1 MGDKE
6 PKELKERL
14 PLATGVV
21 LFAFLLL
28 TSRFWYLQVME
39 GSYLKKLSQNNR
51 IRLIN
56 SPAPRGLILDRN
68 GIRLAENR
76 PGFDLSIVPE
86 DVKDWKKLKETLAR
100 LVRINTET
108 IESKPRKASV
118 RPLFQPI
125 KLKEDLTWEEMV
137 MVESFKFELPGV
149 LLEVGP
155 KRDYPL
161 KDITAHL
168 IGYLGEINEKEIKT
182 FNKELDRQPYRPGT
196 TIGKSGVEVVLE
208 EVLRGIDGGKQVEVD
223 AHGRI
228 IKTIKSIPPYP
239 GNNIRLT
246 IDLPT
251 QLAAW
256 AAMRDNTGAV
266 VAIDPRN
273 GKILAMVSAPSFDP
287 NILTTGIS
295 KEDWKAIKEN
305 PLDVLTNRA
314 IQGQYPPAST
324 FKVITAAA
332 ALEEKVIRPSTKI
345 HAGPYFW
352 FGGRAYRD
360 WKEEGHGKI
369 GVHRA
374 IVESADT
381 FFYQVGLKVGIE
393 KVARYARNFGLGRRT
408 GIGLKDE
415 KPGLVP
421 TAEWKKKVY
430 GTPWFKGETVSVS
443 VGQGFVLTTPIQL
456 LNAYAAIA
464 NGGKLYTPQLVGWVE
479 TPEGEIIKRFSPEEN
494 SHIMVSKQT
503 LELLKGALK
512 GVVDEKGGT
521 ARWLSRS
528 GLKIAGKTGTAQVIK
543 MKEGPKDIEEKP
555 YRLRDHAWFVGFAP
569 YDDPK
574 IAVAVIVEHG
584 GFGARAAAPVAL
596 ELFRTYLSEDT
607 EGNPAV
613 TVAGV
618 NHD

>member
-14 PLATGVV
+14 PFAAGVV

-28 TSRFWYLQVME
+28 ASRFWYLQVME
-39 GSYLKKLSQNNR
+39 GPYLKELSQNNR

-56 SPAPRGLILDRN
+56 TPAPRGLILDRN

-76 PGFDLSIVPE
+76 PGFDLSIIPE
-86 DVKDWKKLKETLAR
+86 DVKDWKKVKETIAR
-100 LVRINTET
+100 FVQIDIET
-108 IESKPRKASV
+108 IEAKLKKASG
-118 RPLFQPI
+118 RPPFQPI
-125 KLKEDLTWEEMV
+125 KLKGDLTWEEMV
-137 MVESFKFELPGV
+137 LVESFKFELPGV

-155 KRDYPL
+155 KRDYPF

-168 IGYLGEINEKEIKT
+168 IGYLGEINEKELEG
-182 FNKELDRQPYRPGT
+182 FNKESYSQPYRPGVT
-196 TIGKSGVEVVLE
+196 VGKYGVESVFE
-208 EVLRGIDGGKQVEVD
+208 ATLRGIDGGKQVEVD
-223 AHGRI
+223 AYGRV
-228 IKTIKSIPPYP
+228 IKTIKSIAPYP

-256 AAMRDNTGAV
+256 AAMRDKAGAV
-266 VAIDPRN
+266 VAIDPRD

-295 KEDWKAIKEN
+295 KEEWEAIIDN
-305 PLDVLTNRA
+305 PHNVLTNRA

-332 ALEEKVIRPSTKI
+332 ALEEKIIKPSTKI
-345 HAGPYFW
+345 YSGPSFW
-352 FGGRAYRD
+352 FRGREYRD
-360 WKEEGHGKI
+360 WKEEGHGNI
-369 GVHRA
+369 SVHRA

-421 TAEWKKKVY
+421 TAAWKKKVY
-430 GTPWFKGETVSVS
+430 GTPWYKGETLSVS
-443 VGQGFVLTTPIQL
+443 VGQGFLLTTPLQL
-456 LNAYAAIA
+456 LNAYAAVA
-464 NGGKLYTPQLVGWVE
+464 NGGKLYTPQLVGGVE
-479 TPEGEIIKRFSPEEN
+479 TPEGELIKRFSPKE
-494 SHIMVSKQT
+494 STHVMVSKKT
-503 LELLKGALK
+503 LELIKGALR
-512 GVVDEKGGT
+512 GVVDEEGGT
-521 ARWLSRS
+521 AWWMSRS
-528 GLKIAGKTGTAQVIK
+528 GLRIAGKTGTAQLVR
-543 MKEGPKDIEEKP
+543 MKERSEDIEKKP
-555 YRLRDHAWFVGFAP
+555 YKLRDHAWFVGFAP

-574 IAVAVIVEHG
+574 IAVAVVVEHG
-584 GFGARAAAPVAL
+584 GFGSRAAAPVAL
-596 ELFRTYLSEDT
+596 ELFRTYLGEELEDNT
-607 EGNPAV
+607 DIESKS
-613 TVAGV
+613 
-618 NHD
+618 